1 MGPVNFFA
9 NSIALSVYLRE
20 QPIKG
25 EEIMRL
31 FILTV
36 FFVTVP
42 FARRVIAAA
51 PSSQSS
57 EEYLIP
63 SDSITILRGPM
74 SFCRAS
80 KPQNGVRGLSYIQF
94 GRGKCSTPAST
105 TRIGKD
111 RPEDEPVSPGIPF
124 RNRGIE

>member
-1 MGPVNFFA
+1 
-9 NSIALSVYLRE
+9 
-20 QPIKG
+20 
-25 EEIMRL
+25 MRL

-42 FARRVIAAA
+42 FAQRVIAAV

-80 KPQNGVRGLSYIQF
+80 KPQNGVRAFSYIQF
-94 GRGKCSTPAST
+94 GGGKCSTPTST
-105 TRIGKD
+105 TRIGID

-124 RNRGIE
+124 RNRGLE